1 MMDCLCPAPR
11 ALACRVVLLDER
23 DLLHEMQDNSTG
35 QALLDVVFRHLDLL
49 ETAYFGLRY
58 VDQDNQTH
66 WLDAGRK
73 LRRQLRGS
81 DSHTFYFGVKFYAAD
96 PCKLLEEITRYQL
109 FLQLKQDVL
118 RGRLPVGFDLAAEL
132 AAYVLQSE
140 LGDYDP
146 RRHGPGYVSEFRLLA
161 HQTPELEARAVEI
174 HRTLTGI
181 SPAQA
186 ELSYLDKVKWL
197 DMYGVDLHPVLG
209 EDSVEYFL
217 GLAPSG
223 LLLLRGKH
231 TVANYYWPRVSKLY
245 YRGRYFMLRVADK
258 NNETLTYGFE
268 SPTRA
273 ACRHL
278 WRCCSDHHAFFRLQ
292 QTSPA
297 SADMF
302 ALGSRLR
309 NSGKVSRPRPP
320 PAFTRTPSRRISRPP
335 SAYSSLL
342 DVPKLEDL
350 RIKDCPPEVKQ
361 PTSVNRPNSIS
372 GEGLVYEAGCA
383 AGGGGG
389 SPRSTRS
396 APARRGL
403 YAASPSATR
412 PPPAPRHRSA
422 SVDSQSSNDSRS
434 NRKHRHRS
442 RRQQSD
448 AESELSRGSGRSGR
462 SGRRH
467 RRHRSRHKLDSGSER
482 DDSQPDTKEYELV
495 DSESQW
501 KEVLRQTT
509 AGSGVQVASVRRSQM
524 EPETGTHRSSH
535 RPRRHRKHRS
545 RSGSPNE
552 KKWLPTELKQHLEFS
567 LVDTAG
573 MTEEQLKEIPYTVV
587 QTSHARQT
595 KLRTSSKHR
604 QGEHGSLSRREKNS
618 GSLVKSNQD
627 IHNQGSL
634 RSSSST
640 LSTHKNNDKHGRR
653 AYSGYEE
660 QLLRSGED
668 FLHNGYKGP
677 PTPVSSNNNPYS
689 PVTNSNSNSSSGEL
703 ISGSARVS
711 HEHTDS
717 GLGADQDYA
726 YSSERSSDS
735 AKCGAGGSGGTVPV
749 SRQWTLGTGAG
760 CAGYAGRAGAGAGA
774 GLARR
779 PPAAPR
785 TRMSASGSQRSLLSV
800 ASDSA
805 TSRRARDLTQ
815 RYPHPADSGFSLFRH
830 ASNNNIMVGESGS
843 LARRYARPSRE
854 SRDGRDC
861 NANVPRTHARLAHHA
876 HAHHAHH
883 AHVRHDNTLDII
895 LKPLIESTQLQ
906 ST

>member
-1 MMDCLCPAPR
+1 MDCLCPATR
-11 ALACRVVLLDER
+11 TLACRVVLLDER
-23 DLLHEMQDNSTG
+23 ELLHEIQDNNTG

-66 WLDAGRK
+66 WLDTGKR

-81 DSHTFYFGVKFYAAD
+81 DPHTFYFGVKFYAAD

-118 RGRLPVGFDLAAEL
+118 RGRLPVNFDLAAEL
-132 AAYVLQSE
+132 AACVLQSE
-140 LGDYDP
+140 LGDFDP
-146 RRHGPGYVSEFRLLA
+146 RRHGHGYVSEFRLVA
-161 HQTPELEARAVEI
+161 HQTPELESRAAEI

-245 YRGRYFMLRVADK
+245 YKGRYFMLRVADK
-258 NNETLTYGFE
+258 NNDTSTYGFE
-268 SPTRA
+268 SPTRS

-278 WRCCSDHHAFFRLQ
+278 WRCCSDHHTFFRMQ

-297 SADMF
+297 SADIF
-302 ALGSRLR
+302 ALGTRLR
-309 NSGKVSRPRPP
+309 NSGRGTRPRPP
-320 PAFTRTPSRRISRPP
+320 PTFTRTPSRRIGRP
-335 SAYSSLL
+335 SHASHASLN
-342 DVPKLEDL
+342 DVPNLEDL
-350 RIKDCPPEVKQ
+350 RIKDCPPEIKQ
-361 PTSVNRPNSIS
+361 PTSVHRPNSMS
-372 GEGLVYEAGCA
+372 GEVVPGCEAPTVV
-383 AGGGGG
+383 GG

-396 APARRGL
+396 APIRRGL
-403 YAASPSATR
+403 YSASPTATR

-434 NRKHRHRS
+434 NRKHKHRS

-462 SGRRH
+462 RH
-467 RRHRSRHKLDSGSER
+467 RRHRSKHKNESGSER
-482 DDSQPDTKEYELV
+482 DDSQPETKEYELI

-509 AGSGVQVASVRRSQM
+509 VGSGVQVANVRRSQM

-535 RPRRHRKHRS
+535 RHRRHKKHRS
-545 RSGSPNE
+545 RSGSPND
-552 KKWLPTELKQHLEFS
+552 KKWLPSELKQHLEFS

-604 QGEHGSLSRREKNS
+604 QNEHGSLARREKSTSSHGKN
-618 GSLVKSNQD
+618 NHD
-627 IHNQGSL
+627 NHNQGSL

-640 LSTHKNNDKHGRR
+640 LSTHRTGHEKHGRR
-653 AYSGYEE
+653 VYPTYDDTVGPAGD
-660 QLLRSGED
+660 D
-668 FLHNGYKGP
+668 FLTNNGYKGNV
-677 PTPVSSNNNPYS
+677 TPISNNNNPYS

-735 AKCGAGGSGGTVPV
+735 AKCGAGGSSRTAPV
-749 SRQWTLGTGAG
+749 SRQWAVGDAGGARE
-760 CAGYAGRAGAGAGA
+760 ARSSVSGAVI
-774 GLARR
+774 RR
-779 PPAAPR
+779 PPAAPGR
-785 TRMSASGSQRSLLSV
+785 ARASVSGSQRSLLSV

-805 TSRRARDLTQ
+805 TSRRPREFLP
-815 RYPHPADSGFSLFRH
+815 RGYPHPADGGFSLFRH
-830 ASNNNIMVGESGS
+830 ASNNNILVGESGS

-854 SRDGRDC
+854 SRDY
-861 NANVPRTHARLAHHA
+861 NANVARTHSRLANA
-876 HAHHAHH
+876 H
-883 AHVRHDNTLDII
+883 RHDNTLDII

-906 ST
+906 SN

>member
-1 MMDCLCPAPR
+1 MMDCLCPATR
-11 ALACRVVLLDER
+11 TLACRVVLLDER
-23 DLLHEMQDNSTG
+23 ELLHEIQDNNTG

-58 VDQDNQTH
+58 VDQENQTH
-66 WLDAGRK
+66 WLDAGKK
-73 LRRQLRGS
+73 LKRQLRGS

-118 RGRLPVGFDLAAEL
+118 RGRLPVSFDLAAEL
-132 AAYVLQSE
+132 AAFVLQSE

-146 RRHGPGYVSEFRLLA
+146 RRHTPGYVSEFRLLA
-161 HQTPELEARAVEI
+161 HQTPELETRAAEI

-245 YRGRYFMLRVADK
+245 YKGRYFMLRVADK
-258 NNETLTYGFE
+258 NNETSTYGFE

-278 WRCCSDHHAFFRLQ
+278 WRCCSDHHTFFRLQ
-292 QTSPA
+292 QISPA
-297 SADMF
+297 SADIF
-302 ALGSRLR
+302 SLGTRLR
-309 NSGKVSRPRPP
+309 NSGRGTRPRPP
-320 PAFTRTPSRRISRPP
+320 PAFTRTPSRRISRP
-335 SAYSSLL
+335 SHASHTSLH

-350 RIKDCPPEVKQ
+350 RIRDCQPEMKQ
-361 PTSVNRPNSIS
+361 PTSVHRPNSIS
-372 GEGLVYEAGCA
+372 GEVAECEPSTAP
-383 AGGGGG
+383 GG

-396 APARRGL
+396 APTRRGL
-403 YAASPSATR
+403 YSASPTATR
-412 PPPAPRHRSA
+412 PPPAPRHRDRSA

-434 NRKHRHRS
+434 NRKHKHRS

-448 AESELSRGSGRSGR
+448 AESEMSRGSGR

-467 RRHRSRHKLDSGSER
+467 RRHRSRHKHESGSER
-482 DDSQPDTKEYELV
+482 DDTLPDTKEYELV
-495 DSESQW
+495 ESESQW
-501 KEVLRQTT
+501 KEVLRQTNS
-509 AGSGVQVASVRRSQM
+509 GGGVQVASVRRSQM
-524 EPETGTHRSSH
+524 EPDTGTHRSSH
-535 RPRRHRKHRS
+535 RHRRHKKHRS
-545 RSGSPNE
+545 RSGSPND
-552 KKWLPTELKQHLEFS
+552 KKWLPAELKQHLEFS
-567 LVDTAG
+567 LVDTTG

-595 KLRTSSKHR
+595 KLRTSSKHK
-604 QGEHGSLSRREKNS
+604 QTEHGSLARRDKSSSSLSKN
-618 GSLVKSNQD
+618 VHDN
-627 IHNQGSL
+627 HHQGSL
-634 RSSSST
+634 RSGSST
-640 LSTHKNNDKHGRR
+640 ISTHRTSMEKHGRR
-653 AYSGYEE
+653 VYPSLDETIG
-660 QLLRSGED
+660 QPGDD
-668 FLHNGYKGP
+668 FLTNRGYKGNV
-677 PTPVSSNNNPYS
+677 TPVSNNNNPYS

-735 AKCGAGGSGGTVPV
+735 AKCGAGGSSAGGPNAE
-749 SRQWTLGTGAG
+749 Q
-760 CAGYAGRAGAGAGA
+760 
-774 GLARR
+774 
-779 PPAAPR
+779 
-785 TRMSASGSQRSLLSV
+785 LSV
-800 ASDSA
+800 VGEASQNADGGDSA
-805 TSRRARDLTQ
+805 PNVTTTK
-815 RYPHPADSGFSLFRH
+815 PATE
-830 ASNNNIMVGESGS
+830 M
-843 LARRYARPSRE
+843 
-854 SRDGRDC
+854 
-861 NANVPRTHARLAHHA
+861 
-876 HAHHAHH
+876 
-883 AHVRHDNTLDII
+883 
-895 LKPLIESTQLQ
+895 STEL
-906 ST
+906 

>member
-11 ALACRVVLLDER
+11 TLACRVVLLDER
-23 DLLHEMQDNSTG
+23 ELLHEIQDNNTG

-66 WLDAGRK
+66 WLDAGKR

-81 DSHTFYFGVKFYAAD
+81 DPHTFYFGVKFYAAD

-109 FLQLKQDVL
+109 FLQLKQDVV
-118 RGRLPVGFDLAAEL
+118 RGRLPVNFDLAAEL

-146 RRHGPGYVSEFRLLA
+146 RRHGLGYVSEFRLLA
-161 HQTPELEARAVEI
+161 HQSPELEARAAEI

-245 YRGRYFMLRVADK
+245 YKGRYFMLRVADK
-258 NNETLTYGFE
+258 NNDTSTYGFE
-268 SPTRA
+268 SPTRS

-278 WRCCSDHHAFFRLQ
+278 WRCCSDHHTFFRMQ

-297 SADMF
+297 SADIF
-302 ALGSRLR
+302 ALGTRLR
-309 NSGKVSRPRPP
+309 TSGRGSRPRPP
-320 PAFTRTPSRRISRPP
+320 PTFTRTPSRRIARPP
-335 SAYSSLL
+335 HASHASLN

-350 RIKDCPPEVKQ
+350 RIKDCPPEIKQ
-361 PTSVNRPNSIS
+361 PTSVHRPNSLRIS
-372 GEGLVYEAGCA
+372 GEVMGNCEGQAV
-383 AGGGGG
+383 GG

-396 APARRGL
+396 APIRRGL
-403 YAASPSATR
+403 YSASPTATR

-434 NRKHRHRS
+434 NRKHKHRS

-462 SGRRH
+462 RH
-467 RRHRSRHKLDSGSER
+467 RRHRSRHKHESGSEK

-501 KEVLRQTT
+501 KEVLRQSTV
-509 AGSGVQVASVRRSQM
+509 GSGVQVANVRRSQM

-535 RPRRHRKHRS
+535 RHRRHRKHRS
-545 RSGSPNE
+545 RSGSPND
-552 KKWLPTELKQHLEFS
+552 KKWLPSELKQHLEFS
-567 LVDTAG
+567 LVDTTG

-604 QGEHGSLSRREKNS
+604 QAEHGSLARRDKSSSSHGKNTHD
-618 GSLVKSNQD
+618 N
-627 IHNQGSL
+627 HNQGSL

-640 LSTHKNNDKHGRR
+640 LSTHRTGHEKHGRR
-653 AYSGYEE
+653 VYPSYDEPVGRAGD
-660 QLLRSGED
+660 D
-668 FLHNGYKGP
+668 FLTNNGYKGNV
-677 PTPVSSNNNPYS
+677 TPISNNNNPYS

-703 ISGSARVS
+703 IGSARVS

-735 AKCGAGGSGGTVPV
+735 AKCGAGSS
-749 SRQWTLGTGAG
+749 SRT
-760 CAGYAGRAGAGAGA
+760 
-774 GLARR
+774 
-779 PPAAPR
+779 AP
-785 TRMSASGSQRSLLSV
+785 
-800 ASDSA
+800 
-805 TSRRARDLTQ
+805 
-815 RYPHPADSGFSLFRH
+815 RH
-830 ASNNNIMVGESGS
+830 ASNNNILVGESGS
-843 LARRYARPSRE
+843 LARRYARPTRE
-854 SRDGRDC
+854 SRDH
-861 NANVPRTHARLAHHA
+861 NANVARTHSRLAH
-876 HAHHAHH
+876 
-883 AHVRHDNTLDII
+883 RHDNTLDII

-906 ST
+906 SN

>member
-11 ALACRVVLLDER
+11 TLACRVVLLDER
-23 DLLHEMQDNSTG
+23 ELLHEIQDNSTG

-66 WLDAGRK
+66 WLDAGKR

-81 DSHTFYFGVKFYAAD
+81 DPHTFYFGVKFYAAD

-109 FLQLKQDVL
+109 FLQVKQDVL
-118 RGRLPVGFDLAAEL
+118 RGRLPVNFDLASEL
-132 AAYVLQSE
+132 AAFVLQSE

-146 RRHGPGYVSEFRLLA
+146 RRHVSGYVSEFRFLA
-161 HQTPELEARAVEI
+161 HQTPELEARAADI

-223 LLLLRGKH
+223 LLLLKGKH

-245 YRGRYFMLRVADK
+245 YKGRYFMLRVADK
-258 NNETLTYGFE
+258 NNETSTYGFE
-268 SPTRA
+268 SPTRS

-297 SADMF
+297 SADIF
-302 ALGSRLR
+302 ALGTRLR
-309 NSGKVSRPRPP
+309 NSGRGARPRPP
-320 PAFTRTPSRRISRPP
+320 PAFTRTPSRRIARPP
-335 SAYSSLL
+335 HASMH
-342 DVPKLEDL
+342 DVHKLEDL
-350 RIKDCPPEVKQ
+350 RIKDCPPEIKQ
-361 PTSVNRPNSIS
+361 PTSIHRPIS
-372 GEGLVYEAGCA
+372 MSVEGTLEPAPA
-383 AGGGGG
+383 PG

-403 YAASPSATR
+403 YSASPSATR

-434 NRKHRHRS
+434 NRRHKHRS

-448 AESELSRGSGRSGR
+448 AESEMSRGSGR

-467 RRHRSRHKLDSGSER
+467 RRHRSRHKHESGSEH
-482 DDSQPDTKEYELV
+482 DSQPDTKEYELV
-495 DSESQW
+495 ESESQW

-509 AGSGVQVASVRRSQM
+509 AGSGVQVANVRRSQM

-535 RPRRHRKHRS
+535 KHRRHRKHRS
-545 RSGSPNE
+545 RSGSPND
-552 KKWLPTELKQHLEFS
+552 KKWLPSELKQHLEFS

-587 QTSHARQT
+587 QTSHARQA
-595 KLRTSSKHR
+595 KLRTSSRHR
-604 QGEHGSLSRREKNS
+604 QTEHGSLARREKS
-618 GSLVKSNQD
+618 SLTHSKSAHDN
-627 IHNQGSL
+627 HNQGSL

-640 LSTHKNNDKHGRR
+640 LSTHRTGIEKYGRR
-653 AYSGYEE
+653 VYPSYDETVG
-660 QLLRSGED
+660 RNGDD
-668 FLHNGYKGP
+668 FLTNNGYKGNV
-677 PTPVSSNNNPYS
+677 TPVSNNNNPYS

-735 AKCGAGGSGGTVPV
+735 AKCGAPVSAAPV
-749 SRQWTLGTGAG
+749 SRQWRVADGPGGA
-760 CAGYAGRAGAGAGA
+760 AV
-774 GLARR
+774 ARR
-779 PPAAPR
+779 PPTAPR
-785 TRMSASGSQRSLLSV
+785 ARISATGSQRSLLSV

-805 TSRRARDLTQ
+805 TSRRPRELLP
-815 RYPHPADSGFSLFRH
+815 RYYPHPADTGFSLFRH
-830 ASNNNIMVGESGS
+830 ASNNNILVGEPGGS
-843 LARRYARPSRE
+843 LARRHGPRPQPRAPRDSRE
-854 SRDGRDC
+854 ARDH
-861 NANVPRTHARLAHHA
+861 NANLARTHARIH
-876 HAHHAHH
+876 
-883 AHVRHDNTLDII
+883 RHDNTLDII

-906 ST
+906 SN

>member
-11 ALACRVVLLDER
+11 TLACRVVLLDER
-23 DLLHEMQDNSTG
+23 ELLHEIQDNNTG

-66 WLDAGRK
+66 WLDAGKR

-81 DSHTFYFGVKFYAAD
+81 DPHTFYFGVKFYAAD

-109 FLQLKQDVL
+109 FLQLKQDVV
-118 RGRLPVGFDLAAEL
+118 RGRLPVNFDLAAEL

-146 RRHGPGYVSEFRLLA
+146 RRHGLGYVSEFRLLA
-161 HQTPELEARAVEI
+161 HQSPELEARAAEI

-245 YRGRYFMLRVADK
+245 YKGRYFMLRVADK
-258 NNETLTYGFE
+258 NNDTSTYGFE
-268 SPTRA
+268 SPTRS

-278 WRCCSDHHAFFRLQ
+278 WRCCSDHHTFFRMQ

-297 SADMF
+297 SADIF
-302 ALGSRLR
+302 ALGTRLR
-309 NSGKVSRPRPP
+309 TSGRGSRPRPP
-320 PAFTRTPSRRISRPP
+320 PTFTRTPSRRIARPP
-335 SAYSSLL
+335 HASHASLN

-350 RIKDCPPEVKQ
+350 RIKDCPPEIKQ
-361 PTSVNRPNSIS
+361 PTSVHRPNSLRIS
-372 GEGLVYEAGCA
+372 GEVMGNCEGQAV
-383 AGGGGG
+383 GG

-396 APARRGL
+396 APIRRGL
-403 YAASPSATR
+403 YSASPTATR

-434 NRKHRHRS
+434 NRKHKHRS

-462 SGRRH
+462 RH
-467 RRHRSRHKLDSGSER
+467 RRHRSRHKHESGSEK

-501 KEVLRQTT
+501 KEVLRQSTV
-509 AGSGVQVASVRRSQM
+509 GSGVQVANVRRSQM

-535 RPRRHRKHRS
+535 RHRRHRKHRS
-545 RSGSPNE
+545 RSGSPND
-552 KKWLPTELKQHLEFS
+552 KKWLPSELKQHLEFS
-567 LVDTAG
+567 LVDTTG

-604 QGEHGSLSRREKNS
+604 QTEHGSLARRDKSSSSHGKNTHDS
-618 GSLVKSNQD
+618 
-627 IHNQGSL
+627 HNQGSL

-640 LSTHKNNDKHGRR
+640 LSTHRTGHEKHGRR
-653 AYSGYEE
+653 VYPSYDEPVGRAGD
-660 QLLRSGED
+660 D
-668 FLHNGYKGP
+668 FLTNNGYKGNV
-677 PTPVSSNNNPYS
+677 TPISNNNNPYS

-703 ISGSARVS
+703 IGSARVS

-735 AKCGAGGSGGTVPV
+735 AKCGAGSSSRTAPV
-749 SRQWTLGTGAG
+749 SRQWAAGEAGMREARGAG
-760 CAGYAGRAGAGAGA
+760 GGGGAGAVT
-774 GLARR
+774 RR
-779 PPAAPR
+779 PPAAPGR
-785 TRMSASGSQRSLLSV
+785 ARASVSGSQRSLLSV

-805 TSRRARDLTQ
+805 TARRPRDLAP
-815 RYPHPADSGFSLFRH
+815 RYPHAADGGFSLFRH
-830 ASNNNIMVGESGS
+830 ASNNNILVGESGS
-843 LARRYARPSRE
+843 LARRYARPTRE
-854 SRDGRDC
+854 SRDH
-861 NANVPRTHARLAHHA
+861 NANVARTHSRLAH
-876 HAHHAHH
+876 
-883 AHVRHDNTLDII
+883 RHDNTLDII

-906 ST
+906 SN

>member
-735 AKCGAGGSGGTVPV
+735 AKCGAGGSGGTVP
-749 SRQWTLGTGAG
+749 
-760 CAGYAGRAGAGAGA
+760 
-774 GLARR
+774 
-779 PPAAPR
+779 
-785 TRMSASGSQRSLLSV
+785 
-800 ASDSA
+800 
-805 TSRRARDLTQ
+805 
-815 RYPHPADSGFSLFRH
+815 RH

>member
-1 MMDCLCPAPR
+1 MMECLCPAPR
-11 ALACRVVLLDER
+11 TLACRVVLLDER
-23 DLLHEMQDNSTG
+23 ELLHEIQDNSTG

-66 WLDAGRK
+66 WLDAGKR

-81 DSHTFYFGVKFYAAD
+81 DPHTFYFGVKFYAAD

-132 AAYVLQSE
+132 AAFVLQSE
-140 LGDYDP
+140 LGDYDT
-146 RRHGPGYVSEFRLLA
+146 RRHAPGYVSEFRLLS
-161 HQTPELEARAVEI
+161 HQTPELEARAADI

-209 EDSVEYFL
+209 EDNVEYFL

-245 YRGRYFMLRVADK
+245 YKGRYFMLRIADK
-258 NNETLTYGFE
+258 NNDTVTYGFE
-268 SPTRA
+268 SPTRS

-297 SADMF
+297 SADIF
-302 ALGSRLR
+302 ALGTRLR
-309 NSGKVSRPRPP
+309 NSGRGTRPRPP
-320 PAFTRTPSRRISRPP
+320 PAFTRTPSRRISRP
-335 SAYSSLL
+335 SHVSHSSLH

-350 RIKDCPPEVKQ
+350 RIKDCPPEIKQ
-361 PTSVNRPNSIS
+361 PTSVHRPNSIS
-372 GEGLVYEAGCA
+372 GEPAPPPAMAPL
-383 AGGGGG
+383 GG

-396 APARRGL
+396 APTRRGL
-403 YAASPSATR
+403 YSASPSATR

-422 SVDSQSSNDSRS
+422 SVDSQSSNDSRT
-434 NRKHRHRS
+434 NRKHKHRS

-462 SGRRH
+462 KH
-467 RRHRSRHKLDSGSER
+467 RRHRSRHKHESGSER
-482 DDSQPDTKEYELV
+482 DDSHPDPKEYELIE
-495 DSESQW
+495 SESQW
-501 KEVLRQTT
+501 KEVLRQTN

-524 EPETGTHRSSH
+524 EPDTGTHRSSH
-535 RPRRHRKHRS
+535 RHRRHRKHRS
-545 RSGSPNE
+545 RSGSPND
-552 KKWLPTELKQHLEFS
+552 KKWLPNELKQHLEFS
-567 LVDTAG
+567 LVDTTG

-604 QGEHGSLSRREKNS
+604 QTEHGSLARRDRSAATHGKGHDS
-618 GSLVKSNQD
+618 
-627 IHNQGSL
+627 HNQGSL
-634 RSSSST
+634 RSISST
-640 LSTHKNNDKHGRR
+640 LSSHRTNNEKHGRR
-653 AYSGYEE
+653 VYPSYDETVNRNGD
-660 QLLRSGED
+660 D
-668 FLHNGYKGP
+668 FLTNNGYKGNV
-677 PTPVSSNNNPYS
+677 TPVSNNNNPYS

-735 AKCGAGGSGGTVPV
+735 AKCGAGGSTAPV
-749 SRQWTLGTGAG
+749 SRLWSVAGGAG
-760 CAGYAGRAGAGAGA
+760 SAEVRGVREARAGAVT
-774 GLARR
+774 RR
-779 PPAAPR
+779 PPAAPAR
-785 TRMSASGSQRSLLSV
+785 VTGSQRSLLSV

-805 TSRRARDLTQ
+805 TARRPRDLAP
-815 RYPHPADSGFSLFRH
+815 RGYLHPADGGFSLF
-830 ASNNNIMVGESGS
+830 AAEPLNSEN
-843 LARRYARPSRE
+843 
-854 SRDGRDC
+854 DGAQVSTEATYKSSS
-861 NANVPRTHARLAHHA
+861 NANGS
-876 HAHHAHH
+876 
-883 AHVRHDNTLDII
+883 
-895 LKPLIESTQLQ
+895 KPPGAAEMSTEL
-906 ST
+906 

>member
-1 MMDCLCPAPR
+1 MLKVLNKSHNRHIPVLVTIWSLDNDGGYVMEAVLRRGAAGGGSRASPYIPRLPASGYRVMGAHARERGRVRRSTRSLWCP
-11 ALACRVVLLDER
+11 R
-23 DLLHEMQDNSTG
+23 DITDYWSCESSHRDNSTG
-35 QALLDVVFRHLDLL
+35 QVLLDVVFRHLDLL

-66 WLDAGRK
+66 WLDAGKR

-81 DSHTFYFGVKFYAAD
+81 DPHTFYFGVKFYAAD

-109 FLQLKQDVL
+109 FLQVKQDVL
-118 RGRLPVGFDLAAEL
+118 RGRLPVNFDLAAEL

-146 RRHGPGYVSEFRLLA
+146 RRHVSGYVSEFRLLA
-161 HQTPELEARAVEI
+161 HQTPELETRAAEI
-174 HRTLTGI
+174 HRTLTCSLRPRARHKAAITCKLRVLSTKCGAAAGDGRQPTDYSLGI

-245 YRGRYFMLRVADK
+245 YKGRYFMLRVADK
-258 NNETLTYGFE
+258 NNETATYGFE
-268 SPTRA
+268 SPTRS

-278 WRCCSDHHAFFRLQ
+278 WRCCTDHHAFFRLQ

-297 SADMF
+297 SADIF

-309 NSGKVSRPRPP
+309 NSGRGARPRPP
-320 PAFTRTPSRRISRPP
+320 PAFTRTPSRRNARPAHASHP
-335 SAYSSLL
+335 SLH
-342 DVPKLEDL
+342 DGHKLEDL
-350 RIKDCPPEVKQ
+350 RIKDCTPEIKQ
-361 PTSVNRPNSIS
+361 PTSIHRPNSII
-372 GEGLVYEAGCA
+372 GTGGCEPA
-383 AGGGGG
+383 PAPG

-403 YAASPSATR
+403 YSASPTATR

-434 NRKHRHRS
+434 NRRHKHRS

-462 SGRRH
+462 RH
-467 RRHRSRHKLDSGSER
+467 RRHRSRHKHESGSER

-495 DSESQW
+495 ESESQW

-509 AGSGVQVASVRRSQM
+509 AGTGVQVSAD
-524 EPETGTHRSSH
+524 
-535 RPRRHRKHRS
+535 RKHNNYISDEALTLLNPKEWTGKHAIRVS
-545 RSGSPNE
+545 RSGSPND

-567 LVDTAG
+567 LVDTTG

-595 KLRTSSKHR
+595 KLRTSSRHR
-604 QGEHGSLSRREKNS
+604 QTEHGSLARREKS
-618 GSLVKSNQD
+618 SLTHSKSAHDN
-627 IHNQGSL
+627 HNQGSL

-640 LSTHKNNDKHGRR
+640 LSTHRTGNEKYGRR
-653 AYSGYEE
+653 VYPSYDETVG
-660 QLLRSGED
+660 RSGDD
-668 FLHNGYKGP
+668 FLTNNGYKGNV
-677 PTPVSSNNNPYS
+677 TPVPNNNNPYS

-726 YSSERSSDS
+726 YSSER
-735 AKCGAGGSGGTVPV
+735 TE
-749 SRQWTLGTGAG
+749 RQYVIERL
-760 CAGYAGRAGAGAGA
+760 
-774 GLARR
+774 LA
-779 PPAAPR
+779 P
-785 TRMSASGSQRSLLSV
+785 SASVCHSMRFKTLL
-800 ASDSA
+800 
-805 TSRRARDLTQ
+805 LE
-815 RYPHPADSGFSLFRH
+815 
-830 ASNNNIMVGESGS
+830 NNLV
-843 LARRYARPSRE
+843 
-854 SRDGRDC
+854 
-861 NANVPRTHARLAHHA
+861 T
-876 HAHHAHH
+876 
-883 AHVRHDNTLDII
+883 
-895 LKPLIESTQLQ
+895 
-906 ST
+906 

>member
-1 MMDCLCPAPR
+1 MMDCLCPATR
-11 ALACRVVLLDER
+11 TLACRVVLLDER
-23 DLLHEMQDNSTG
+23 ELMHEIQDNNTG

-58 VDQDNQTH
+58 VDPDNQTH
-66 WLDAGRK
+66 WLDAGKR

-81 DSHTFYFGVKFYAAD
+81 DTHTFYFGVKFYASD

-118 RGRLPVGFDLAAEL
+118 RGRLPVNFELAAEL

-146 RRHGPGYVSEFRLLA
+146 RRHTLGYVSEFRLLA
-161 HQTPELEARAVEI
+161 HQTPEFEGRAADI

-231 TVANYYWPRVSKLY
+231 TVATYYWPRVSKLY
-245 YRGRYFMLRVADK
+245 YKGRYFMIRVADK
-258 NNETLTYGFE
+258 NNDTSTYGFE

-278 WRCCSDHHAFFRLQ
+278 WRCCSDHHTFFRLQ

-297 SADMF
+297 SADIF

-309 NSGKVSRPRPP
+309 NSRAARPRPP
-320 PAFTRTPSRRISRPP
+320 PAFTRTPSRRISRPLT
-335 SAYSSLL
+335 SYSSLH

-361 PTSVNRPNSIS
+361 PSSVHRPNSIS
-372 GEGLVYEAGCA
+372 GEGPCETVGP
-383 AGGGGG
+383 GG

-396 APARRGL
+396 APTRRGL
-403 YAASPSATR
+403 YSASPTTHR
-412 PPPAPRHRSA
+412 PPPVPRHRSA

-462 SGRRH
+462 RH
-467 RRHRSRHKLDSGSER
+467 RRHRSRHKQESGSER
-482 DDSQPDTKEYELV
+482 DDSQPDNKEYELV

-501 KEVLRQTT
+501 KEVLRQTS
-509 AGSGVQVASVRRSQM
+509 AGGSVQVANVRRSQM

-535 RPRRHRKHRS
+535 RPRRHKKHRS
-545 RSGSPNE
+545 RSRSPNE
-552 KKWLPTELKQHLEFS
+552 KKWLPNELKQHLEFS
-567 LVDTAG
+567 LVDTTG

-587 QTSHARQT
+587 QTSQARHT

-604 QGEHGSLSRREKNS
+604 QTDHGSLARREKS
-618 GSLVKSNQD
+618 SSSHKSDHDN
-627 IHNQGSL
+627 HNQGSL
-634 RSSSST
+634 RSISST
-640 LSTHKNNDKHGRR
+640 LSTHRTTNEKHGRR
-653 AYSGYEE
+653 LYPNYDDSVG
-660 QLLRSGED
+660 RIGED
-668 FLHNGYKGP
+668 YLANNGYKTSV
-677 PTPVSSNNNPYS
+677 TPLPHNNNPYS

-703 ISGSARVS
+703 IGSARVS

-735 AKCGAGGSGGTVPV
+735 AKCGGGSSQAPV
-749 SRQWTLGTGAG
+749 SRQWRVGGGSIGGAG
-760 CAGYAGRAGAGAGA
+760 CGAGA
-774 GLARR
+774 LTRR
-779 PPAAPR
+779 PPAAPGR
-785 TRMSASGSQRSLLSV
+785 ARLSVSGSQRSLLSV

-805 TSRRARDLTQ
+805 TSRRPRDLAP
-815 RYPHPADSGFSLFRH
+815 RCYPSPADDGFSLFRH
-830 ASNNNIMVGESGS
+830 ASNNNIMGESGS

-854 SRDGRDC
+854 SRDY
-861 NANVPRTHARLAHHA
+861 NANIARTHSRLAHA
-876 HAHHAHH
+876 HAHM
-883 AHVRHDNTLDII
+883 RHDNTLDII

-906 ST
+906 SN

>member
-11 ALACRVVLLDER
+11 TLACRVVLLDER
-23 DLLHEMQDNSTG
+23 ELFHELQDNNTG
-35 QALLDVVFRHLDLL
+35 QALLDVVFKHLDLL

-66 WLDAGRK
+66 WLDAGKR
-73 LRRQLRGS
+73 LRRQLRGT
-81 DSHTFYFGVKFYAAD
+81 DPHTFYFGVKFYAAD
-96 PCKLLEEITRYQL
+96 PCKLLEEITRYQI

-118 RGRLPVGFDLAAEL
+118 RGRLPVNFDLAAEL

-146 RRHGPGYVSEFRLLA
+146 RRHAPGYVSEFRLLA
-161 HQTPELEARAVEI
+161 HQTPELEARAAEI
-174 HRTLTGI
+174 HRTLIGI

-245 YRGRYFMLRVADK
+245 YKGRYFMLRVADK
-258 NNETLTYGFE
+258 NNDTSTYGFE

-278 WRCCSDHHAFFRLQ
+278 WRCCSDHHTFFRLQ

-302 ALGSRLR
+302 SLGSRLR
-309 NSGKVSRPRPP
+309 NSGRGARPRPP
-320 PAFTRTPSRRISRPP
+320 PSFTRTPSRRNARPHT
-335 SAYSSLL
+335 SHASLH

-350 RIKDCPPEVKQ
+350 RIKDCPEIKQ
-361 PTSVNRPNSIS
+361 PTSVHRPSSMN
-372 GEGLVYEAGCA
+372 GEVPGCDGVST
-383 AGGGGG
+383 GGPGG

-396 APARRGL
+396 APARRPGL
-403 YAASPSATR
+403 YSASPTATR

-434 NRKHRHRS
+434 NRKHKHRS

-462 SGRRH
+462 RH
-467 RRHRSRHKLDSGSER
+467 RRHRSRHKHESGSER

-501 KEVLRQTT
+501 KEVLRQSSV
-509 AGSGVQVASVRRSQM
+509 GNSVQVANVRRSQL
-524 EPETGTHRSSH
+524 EPDTGTHRSSH
-535 RPRRHRKHRS
+535 RHRKHRKHRS
-545 RSGSPNE
+545 RSGSPND
-552 KKWLPTELKQHLEFS
+552 KKWLPSEVKQHLEFS
-567 LVDTAG
+567 LVDTTG

-604 QGEHGSLSRREKNS
+604 QAEHGSLARREKS
-618 GSLVKSNQD
+618 SSSHKLTLDS
-627 IHNQGSL
+627 HNQGSL
-634 RSSSST
+634 RSISST
-640 LSTHKNNDKHGRR
+640 LSSQRNSSEKHSRRIYPNYDETIGQTDDIFLSNN
-653 AYSGYEE
+653 E
-660 QLLRSGED
+660 
-668 FLHNGYKGP
+668 YKGNV
-677 PTPVSSNNNPYS
+677 TPASINNNPYS

-735 AKCGAGGSGGTVPV
+735 AKCGAGGSVAPV
-749 SRQWTLGTGAG
+749 SKQRPGGGGGRSAREMAGARGAGYGPACGTG
-760 CAGYAGRAGAGAGA
+760 YGAGFGSGSGA
-774 GLARR
+774 SARR

-785 TRMSASGSQRSLLSV
+785 AVSGSQRSLLSV

-805 TSRRARDLTQ
+805 TARRPRDLAP
-815 RYPHPADSGFSLFRH
+815 RSYHYAPDGGFSLFRH
-830 ASNNNIMVGESGS
+830 ASNNNILVGESGS

-854 SRDGRDC
+854 LRELREPRDH
-861 NANVPRTHARLAHHA
+861 NANMRTHSRLAHQHS
-876 HAHHAHH
+876 
-883 AHVRHDNTLDII
+883 RHDNTLDII
-895 LKPLIESTQLQ
+895 LKPLIESTQ
-906 ST
+906 

>member
-1 MMDCLCPAPR
+1 MMECLCPAPR
-11 ALACRVVLLDER
+11 TLACRVVLLDER
-23 DLLHEMQDNSTG
+23 ELLHEIQDNSTG

-66 WLDAGRK
+66 WLDAGKR

-81 DSHTFYFGVKFYAAD
+81 DPHTFYFGVKFYAAD

-118 RGRLPVGFDLAAEL
+118 RGRLPVNFDLAAEL

-146 RRHGPGYVSEFRLLA
+146 RRHTLGYVSEFRLLA
-161 HQTPELEARAVEI
+161 HQTPELETRAAEI

-245 YRGRYFMLRVADK
+245 YKGRYFMLRVADK
-258 NNETLTYGFE
+258 NNDTSTYGFE

-297 SADMF
+297 SAEIF

-309 NSGKVSRPRPP
+309 NSGRGSRPRPP
-320 PAFTRTPSRRISRPP
+320 PTFSRTPSRRIARPP
-335 SAYSSLL
+335 HASHTSLH

-361 PTSVNRPNSIS
+361 PTSVHRPNSIS
-372 GEGLVYEAGCA
+372 GEVTGAPPSTGP
-383 AGGGGG
+383 GG

-396 APARRGL
+396 APTRRGL
-403 YAASPSATR
+403 YSASPTATR

-422 SVDSQSSNDSRS
+422 SVDSQSSNDSRT
-434 NRKHRHRS
+434 NRKHKHRS

-462 SGRRH
+462 RH
-467 RRHRSRHKLDSGSER
+467 RRHRSRHKHESGSER
-482 DDSQPDTKEYELV
+482 DDSQPDAKEYELIE
-495 DSESQW
+495 SESQW
-501 KEVLRQTT
+501 KEVLRQTN
-509 AGSGVQVASVRRSQM
+509 AGTGVQVANVRRSQM

-535 RPRRHRKHRS
+535 RHRRHRKHRS
-545 RSGSPNE
+545 RSGSPND
-552 KKWLPTELKQHLEFS
+552 KKWLPNELKQHLEFS
-567 LVDTAG
+567 LVDTTG

-595 KLRTSSKHR
+595 KLRTSSKHK
-604 QGEHGSLSRREKNS
+604 QTEHGSLARREKS
-618 GSLVKSNQD
+618 SSIHGKSSHDN
-627 IHNQGSL
+627 HNQGSL
-634 RSSSST
+634 RSISST
-640 LSTHKNNDKHGRR
+640 LSTHRTNSEKHGRR
-653 AYSGYEE
+653 IYPSYDETAG
-660 QLLRSGED
+660 RNGDD
-668 FLHNGYKGP
+668 FLTNNGYKGTV
-677 PTPVSSNNNPYS
+677 TPVSNNNNPYS

-703 ISGSARVS
+703 ITGSARVS

-735 AKCGAGGSGGTVPV
+735 TKCGAGGTTAPV
-749 SRQWTLGTGAG
+749 SRQWTGPGTG
-760 CAGYAGRAGAGAGA
+760 GAGGGWRDARDVRA
-774 GLARR
+774 ARASALARR
-779 PPAAPR
+779 PPAAPGR
-785 TRMSASGSQRSLLSV
+785 VSGSQRSLLSV

-805 TSRRARDLTQ
+805 TARRPRDLAP
-815 RYPHPADSGFSLFRH
+815 RGYPHAADGGFSLFRH
-830 ASNNNIMVGESGS
+830 ASNNNILVGESGS

-854 SRDGRDC
+854 LRDARDL
-861 NANVPRTHARLAHHA
+861 NANLARTHGRVAHA
-876 HAHHAHH
+876 HAHGH

-895 LKPLIESTQLQ
+895 LKPLIESTQ
-906 ST
+906 

>member
-1 MMDCLCPAPR
+1 MMDCLCPTPR
-11 ALACRVVLLDER
+11 TLACRVILLDER
-23 DLLHEMQDNSTG
+23 ELLHEIQDNNTG

-66 WLDAGRK
+66 WLDAGKR

-81 DSHTFYFGVKFYAAD
+81 DTHTFYFGVKFYASD

-118 RGRLPVGFDLAAEL
+118 RGRLPVNFDLAAEL

-146 RRHGPGYVSEFRLLA
+146 RRHMPGYVSEFRLLA
-161 HQTPELEARAVEI
+161 HQTPELESRAADI

-231 TVANYYWPRVSKLY
+231 TVATYYWPRVSKLY
-245 YRGRYFMLRVADK
+245 YKGRYFMIRVADK
-258 NNETLTYGFE
+258 NNDTSTYGFE

-278 WRCCSDHHAFFRLQ
+278 WRCCSDHHTFFRMQ

-297 SADMF
+297 SADIF

-309 NSGKVSRPRPP
+309 NSGRGSRPRPP
-320 PAFTRTPSRRISRPP
+320 PAFTRTPSRRLARPHT
-335 SAYSSLL
+335 SYSSLH

-350 RIKDCPPEVKQ
+350 RIKDCLPEMKQ
-361 PTSVNRPNSIS
+361 PTSVHRPNSIS
-372 GEGLVYEAGCA
+372 GEAGTCEPPV
-383 AGGGGG
+383 GPGG

-396 APARRGL
+396 APTRRGL
-403 YAASPSATR
+403 YSASPTANR
-412 PPPAPRHRSA
+412 PPPVPRHRSA

-462 SGRRH
+462 RH
-467 RRHRSRHKLDSGSER
+467 RRHRSRHKHESGSEK

-509 AGSGVQVASVRRSQM
+509 AGGGVQVANVRRSQM

-535 RPRRHRKHRS
+535 RPRRHKKHRS
-545 RSGSPNE
+545 RSRSPNE

-567 LVDTAG
+567 LVDTTG

-587 QTSHARQT
+587 QTSHARHT
-595 KLRTSSKHR
+595 KLKTTTKHR
-604 QGEHGSLSRREKNS
+604 PNDHGSLTRREKS
-618 GSLVKSNQD
+618 SSSHKSDHDN
-627 IHNQGSL
+627 HNQGSL
-634 RSSSST
+634 RSNSSI
-640 LSTHKNNDKHGRR
+640 LSTHRTNEKHGRR
-653 AYSGYEE
+653 VYPSFDETVG
-660 QLLRSGED
+660 RTGDD
-668 FLHNGYKGP
+668 FLTNNGYKTTV
-677 PTPVSSNNNPYS
+677 TPALHNNNPYS

-735 AKCGAGGSGGTVPV
+735 AKCGAGGTQTPV
-749 SRQWTLGTGAG
+749 SRQWRVGGGAG
-760 CAGYAGRAGAGAGA
+760 CGAGGA
-774 GLARR
+774 PALARR
-779 PPAAPR
+779 PPAVPGR
-785 TRMSASGSQRSLLSV
+785 RITASGSQRSLLSV

-805 TSRRARDLTQ
+805 TSRRPRDLAP
-815 RYPHPADSGFSLFRH
+815 RYYPSPADSGFSLFRH
-830 ASNNNIMVGESGS
+830 ASNNNIMIGESGS
-843 LARRYARPSRE
+843 LARRYARPTRE
-854 SRDGRDC
+854 LRDY
-861 NANVPRTHARLAHHA
+861 NANVARTHARLAHHA
-876 HAHHAHH
+876 HL
-883 AHVRHDNTLDII
+883 RHDNTLDII

-906 ST
+906 SN

>member
-11 ALACRVVLLDER
+11 TLACRVVFLDER
-23 DLLHEMQDNSTG
+23 ELLHEMQDNSTG
-35 QALLDVVFRHLDLL
+35 QTLLDVVFRHLDLL

-66 WLDAGRK
+66 WLDAGKR

-81 DSHTFYFGVKFYAAD
+81 DTHTFYFGVKFYATD

-118 RGRLPVGFDLAAEL
+118 RGRLPVNFDLAAEL

-146 RRHGPGYVSEFRLLA
+146 RRHGPGYVSEFRFLA
-161 HQTPELEARAVEI
+161 HQTPELEGRAADI
-174 HRTLTGI
+174 HRTLSGV

-231 TVANYYWPRVSKLY
+231 TVATYYWPRVSKLY
-245 YRGRYFMLRVADK
+245 YKGRYFMIRVADK
-258 NNETLTYGFE
+258 NNDTSTYGFE

-278 WRCCSDHHAFFRLQ
+278 WRCCSDHHNFFRLQ
-292 QTSPA
+292 QSSPA
-297 SADMF
+297 SADIF
-302 ALGSRLR
+302 TLGSRLR
-309 NSGKVSRPRPP
+309 NSSGRGARPRPP
-320 PAFTRTPSRRISRPP
+320 PNFTRTPSRRYIRHAS
-335 SAYSSLL
+335 YTSLH
-342 DVPKLEDL
+342 DTCMVIVPKLEDL
-350 RIKDCPPEVKQ
+350 RIKDCPPEMKQ
-361 PTSVNRPNSIS
+361 PTSVHRPNSAVMKCASIH
-372 GEGLVYEAGCA
+372 GETNCEPIHTT
-383 AGGGGG
+383 GG

-403 YAASPSATR
+403 YSASPTAHR

-462 SGRRH
+462 KH
-467 RRHRSRHKLDSGSER
+467 RRHRSRHKNDSASER
-482 DDSQPDTKEYELV
+482 DESQPESKGYELV

-501 KEVLRQTT
+501 KEVLRQT
-509 AGSGVQVASVRRSQM
+509 AGAGVQVANVRRSQM
-524 EPETGTHRSSH
+524 EPEIGTHRSSH

-545 RSGSPNE
+545 RSGSPND

-567 LVDTAG
+567 LVDTTG

-587 QTSHARQT
+587 QTSHARHT
-595 KLRTSSKHR
+595 KLRTTSKHK
-604 QGEHGSLSRREKNS
+604 QNEHGSLSRREK
-618 GSLVKSNQD
+618 GHKSDHDN
-627 IHNQGSL
+627 HNQGSL
-634 RSSSST
+634 RSVSST
-640 LSTHKNNDKHGRR
+640 LSAHRTNEKHGRR
-653 AYSGYEE
+653 IYPCYDDPA
-660 QLLRSGED
+660 LRSGND
-668 FLHNGYKGP
+668 FLTNNGYKGSVT
-677 PTPVSSNNNPYS
+677 TPVNNNPYS

-703 ISGSARVS
+703 IGSARVS

-735 AKCGAGGSGGTVPV
+735 AKCGAGVSLAPV
-749 SRQWTLGTGAG
+749 SRAWVGEGVG
-760 CAGYAGRAGAGAGA
+760 VW
-774 GLARR
+774 RR

-785 TRMSASGSQRSLLSV
+785 RVSGSQRSLISV

-805 TSRRARDLTQ
+805 ATRRHTPVH
-815 RYPHPADSGFSLFRH
+815 PHPGFSLFKH
-830 ASNNNIMVGESGS
+830 ASNNNIGDSAS
-843 LARRYARPSRE
+843 LARRYMRPSRE
-854 SRDGRDC
+854 SRDC
-861 NANVPRTHARLAHHA
+861 NANLPRTHARHI
-876 HAHHAHH
+876 
-883 AHVRHDNTLDII
+883 RHDNTLDII

-906 ST
+906 SN

>member
-11 ALACRVVLLDER
+11 TLACRVVLLDER
-23 DLLHEMQDNSTG
+23 ELLHEIQDNNTG

-66 WLDAGRK
+66 WLDVGKR

-81 DSHTFYFGVKFYAAD
+81 DPHTFYFGVKFYAAD

-109 FLQLKQDVL
+109 FLQLKQDVV
-118 RGRLPVGFDLAAEL
+118 RGRLPVNFDLAAEL

-140 LGDYDP
+140 LGDFDP
-146 RRHGPGYVSEFRLLA
+146 RRHGIGYVSEFRLLA
-161 HQTPELEARAVEI
+161 HQTPELEARAAEI

-245 YRGRYFMLRVADK
+245 YKGRYFMLRVADK
-258 NNETLTYGFE
+258 NNDTSTYGFE
-268 SPTRA
+268 SPTRS

-278 WRCCSDHHAFFRLQ
+278 WRCCSDHHTFFRMQ

-297 SADMF
+297 SADIF
-302 ALGSRLR
+302 ALGTRLR
-309 NSGKVSRPRPP
+309 TSGRGSRPRPP
-320 PAFTRTPSRRISRPP
+320 PAFTRTPSRRIGRPP
-335 SAYSSLL
+335 HASHASLN

-350 RIKDCPPEVKQ
+350 RIKDCPPEMKQ
-361 PTSVNRPNSIS
+361 PTSVNRPNSLRIT
-372 GEGLVYEAGCA
+372 GDVMGGCDVPTV
-383 AGGGGG
+383 GG

-396 APARRGL
+396 APTRRGL
-403 YAASPSATR
+403 YSASPTATR

-434 NRKHRHRS
+434 NRKHKHRS
-442 RRQQSD
+442 RKQQSD

-462 SGRRH
+462 RH
-467 RRHRSRHKLDSGSER
+467 RRHRSRHKHESGSER

-495 DSESQW
+495 ESESQW
-501 KEVLRQTT
+501 KEVLRQSTV
-509 AGSGVQVASVRRSQM
+509 GSGVQVANVRRSQM

-535 RPRRHRKHRS
+535 RHRRHRKHRS

-552 KKWLPTELKQHLEFS
+552 KKWLPNELKQHLEFS
-567 LVDTAG
+567 LVDTTG

-604 QGEHGSLSRREKNS
+604 QTEHGSLARRD
-618 GSLVKSNQD
+618 KSSSSHGKINHD
-627 IHNQGSL
+627 NHIQGSL

-640 LSTHKNNDKHGRR
+640 LSTHRTGHEKHGRR
-653 AYSGYEE
+653 VYPSYDETVG
-660 QLLRSGED
+660 RNGDD
-668 FLHNGYKGP
+668 FLTNNGYKGNV
-677 PTPVSSNNNPYS
+677 TPISNNNNPYS

-726 YSSERSSDS
+726 YSSESRRMESDVRPMSVGCRSSDS
-735 AKCGAGGSGGTVPV
+735 AKCGAGGS
-749 SRQWTLGTGAG
+749 SR
-760 CAGYAGRAGAGAGA
+760 
-774 GLARR
+774 
-779 PPAAPR
+779 AAP
-785 TRMSASGSQRSLLSV
+785 
-800 ASDSA
+800 
-805 TSRRARDLTQ
+805 
-815 RYPHPADSGFSLFRH
+815 RH
-830 ASNNNIMVGESGS
+830 ASNNNILVGESGS
-843 LARRYARPSRE
+843 LARRYARPTRE
-854 SRDGRDC
+854 SRDH
-861 NANVPRTHARLAHHA
+861 NANVARTHSRLAHH
-876 HAHHAHH
+876 
-883 AHVRHDNTLDII
+883 RHDNTLDII

-906 ST
+906 SN

>member
-11 ALACRVVLLDER
+11 TLACRVVLLDER
-23 DLLHEMQDNSTG
+23 ELLHEIQDNNTG

-66 WLDAGRK
+66 WLDAGKR

-81 DSHTFYFGVKFYAAD
+81 DPHTFYFGVKFYAAD

-118 RGRLPVGFDLAAEL
+118 RGRLPVNFDLAAEL
-132 AAYVLQSE
+132 AACVLQSE

-146 RRHGPGYVSEFRLLA
+146 RRHGHNYVSEFRLLA
-161 HQTPELEARAVEI
+161 HQTPELEARAAEI

-245 YRGRYFMLRVADK
+245 YKGRYFMLRVADK
-258 NNETLTYGFE
+258 NNDTSTYGFE
-268 SPTRA
+268 SPTRS

-278 WRCCSDHHAFFRLQ
+278 WRCCSDHHTFFRMQ

-297 SADMF
+297 SAEIF
-302 ALGSRLR
+302 ALGTRLR
-309 NSGKVSRPRPP
+309 NSGRGTRPRPP
-320 PAFTRTPSRRISRPP
+320 PTFTRTPSRRISRPP
-335 SAYSSLL
+335 HASHASLN

-350 RIKDCPPEVKQ
+350 RIKDCPPEIKQ
-361 PTSVNRPNSIS
+361 PTSVHRPNSFRMS
-372 GEGLVYEAGCA
+372 GEVVPGCEPPTV
-383 AGGGGG
+383 GG

-396 APARRGL
+396 APTRRGL
-403 YAASPSATR
+403 YSASPTATR

-434 NRKHRHRS
+434 NRKHKHRS

-462 SGRRH
+462 RH
-467 RRHRSRHKLDSGSER
+467 RRHRSRHKHESGSER
-482 DDSQPDTKEYELV
+482 DDSQPDAKEYELV
-495 DSESQW
+495 ESESQW

-509 AGSGVQVASVRRSQM
+509 VGSGVQVANVRRSQM

-535 RPRRHRKHRS
+535 RHRRHRKHRS
-545 RSGSPNE
+545 RSGSPND
-552 KKWLPTELKQHLEFS
+552 KKWLPSELKQHLEFS
-567 LVDTAG
+567 LVDTTG

-604 QGEHGSLSRREKNS
+604 QTEHGSLARREKIS
-618 GSLVKSNQD
+618 SSHGKSSHDN
-627 IHNQGSL
+627 HNQGSL

-640 LSTHKNNDKHGRR
+640 LSTHRTGHEKHGRR
-653 AYSGYEE
+653 VYPSYDETVGRAGD
-660 QLLRSGED
+660 D
-668 FLHNGYKGP
+668 FLTNNGYKGNV
-677 PTPVSSNNNPYS
+677 TPISNNNNPYS

-735 AKCGAGGSGGTVPV
+735 AKCGAGGSSRTAPV
-749 SRQWTLGTGAG
+749 SRQWAAGGDAGGAREARG
-760 CAGYAGRAGAGAGA
+760 SGAGAVT
-774 GLARR
+774 RR
-779 PPAAPR
+779 PPAAPGR
-785 TRMSASGSQRSLLSV
+785 ARASVSGSQRSLLSV

-805 TSRRARDLTQ
+805 TSRRPRDLAP
-815 RYPHPADSGFSLFRH
+815 RGYPHPADGGFSLFRH
-830 ASNNNIMVGESGS
+830 ASNNNILVGESGS

-854 SRDGRDC
+854 SRDH
-861 NANVPRTHARLAHHA
+861 NANLARTHSRLAHA
-876 HAHHAHH
+876 H
-883 AHVRHDNTLDII
+883 RHDNTLDII

-906 ST
+906 SN

>member
-1 MMDCLCPAPR
+1 MLECLCPAPR
-11 ALACRVVLLDER
+11 TLACRVVLLDER
-23 DLLHEMQDNSTG
+23 ELLHEIQDNNTG

-66 WLDAGRK
+66 WLDAGKR

-81 DSHTFYFGVKFYAAD
+81 DPHTFYFGVKFYAAD

-118 RGRLPVGFDLAAEL
+118 RGRLPVGFDLGAEL
-132 AAYVLQSE
+132 AAFVLQSE

-146 RRHGPGYVSEFRLLA
+146 RRHAPGYVAEFRLLS
-161 HQTPELEARAVEI
+161 HQTPELEARAADI

-209 EDSVEYFL
+209 EDNVEYFL

-245 YRGRYFMLRVADK
+245 YKGRYFMLRVADK
-258 NNETLTYGFE
+258 NNDASTYGFE

-297 SADMF
+297 SADIF
-302 ALGSRLR
+302 ALGTRLR
-309 NSGKVSRPRPP
+309 NSGRGTRPRPP
-320 PAFTRTPSRRISRPP
+320 PVFTRTPSRRISRP
-335 SAYSSLL
+335 SHVSHSLTL
-342 DVPKLEDL
+342 HDVPKLEDL
-350 RIKDCPPEVKQ
+350 RIKDCPPEMKQ
-361 PTSVNRPNSIS
+361 PTSVHRPNSIS
-372 GEGLVYEAGCA
+372 GEMSGPPPNTAPH
-383 AGGGGG
+383 GG

-396 APARRGL
+396 APTRRGL
-403 YAASPSATR
+403 YSASPTATR

-422 SVDSQSSNDSRS
+422 SVDSQSSNDSRT
-434 NRKHRHRS
+434 NRKHKHRS

-462 SGRRH
+462 KH
-467 RRHRSRHKLDSGSER
+467 RRHRSRHKHESGSER
-482 DDSQPDTKEYELV
+482 DDLQPEPKEYELIE
-495 DSESQW
+495 SESQW
-501 KEVLRQTT
+501 KEVLRQTN
-509 AGSGVQVASVRRSQM
+509 AGGVVQVASVRRSQM

-535 RPRRHRKHRS
+535 RHRRHRKHRS
-545 RSGSPNE
+545 RSGSPND
-552 KKWLPTELKQHLEFS
+552 KKWLPNELKQHLEFS
-567 LVDTAG
+567 LVDTTG

-604 QGEHGSLSRREKNS
+604 QTEHGSLARRDKSASSHGKNHDS
-618 GSLVKSNQD
+618 
-627 IHNQGSL
+627 HNQGSL
-634 RSSSST
+634 RSITST
-640 LSTHKNNDKHGRR
+640 LSSHRTSSEKHGRR
-653 AYSGYEE
+653 VYPSYDDTVNRNGD
-660 QLLRSGED
+660 D
-668 FLHNGYKGP
+668 FLTNNGYKGNV
-677 PTPVSSNNNPYS
+677 TPVSNNNNPYS

-735 AKCGAGGSGGTVPV
+735 AKCGAGGSTAPV
-749 SRQWTLGTGAG
+749 SRQWSIPGGAG
-760 CAGYAGRAGAGAGA
+760 SVEARGLRGGREARERSLRDARAGA
-774 GLARR
+774 LARR
-779 PPAAPR
+779 PPAAPAR
-785 TRMSASGSQRSLLSV
+785 VSGSQRSLLSV

-805 TSRRARDLTQ
+805 TARRPRDLAP
-815 RYPHPADSGFSLFRH
+815 RGYLHPADGGFSLFRH
-830 ASNNNIMVGESGS
+830 ASNNNILVGETGS
-843 LARRYARPSRE
+843 LARRYARPTRE
-854 SRDGRDC
+854 SRDY
-861 NANVPRTHARLAHHA
+861 NANLARTHSRV
-876 HAHHAHH
+876 

-906 ST
+906 SN